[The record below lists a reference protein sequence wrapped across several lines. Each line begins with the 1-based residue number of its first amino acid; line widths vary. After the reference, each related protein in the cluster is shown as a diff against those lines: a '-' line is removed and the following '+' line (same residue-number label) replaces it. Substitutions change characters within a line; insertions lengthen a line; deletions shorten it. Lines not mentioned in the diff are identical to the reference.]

1 MWVWIQNVQAHQ
13 VFQMHGLINK
23 SQTVKINP
31 LNAFDN
37 TLYSKKKLFFWYF
50 LIAYSDLKSHKL

>member
-1 MWVWIQNVQAHQ
+1 VGMNSKCAGPQNTHQ

-23 SQTVKINP
+23 SQTVKINH

-37 TLYSKKKLFFWYF
+37 TLYSKKKLFF
-50 LIAYSDLKSHKL
+50 